1 MNFDMSY
8 TIIAVPHFRSELKR
22 LVKKYPSLK
31 DEYIELVKELK
42 ENPEQGTPLG
52 NNLYKIRLAIASK
65 GKGKSGGA
73 RVITYLKTEQG
84 NVYLLSI
91 YDKGERGSISD
102 KEIKNILKAEAGE

>member
-1 MNFDMSY
+1 MNFNIPY
-8 TIIAVPHFRSELKR
+8 NVIAVPSFSRELKR
-22 LVKKYPSLK
+22 LARKYPSLK
-31 DEYIELVKELK
+31 SEYQELVKELK
-42 ENPEQGTPLG
+42 ENPGKGTPLG

-91 YDKGERGSISD
+91 YDKGERDTISD
-102 KEIKNILKAEAGE
+102 NEINNILLNTEL

>member
-1 MNFDMSY
+1 MLYTVVTIPRFDRE
-8 TIIAVPHFRSELKR
+8 IKR
-22 LVKKYPSLK
+22 LAKKYASLK
-31 DEYIELVKELK
+31 SEYQALVEELEK
-42 ENPEQGTPLG
+42 NPEKGTSLG

-91 YDKGERGSISD
+91 YDKNEKDTISD
-102 KEIKNILKAEAGE
+102 KEIKEILEAEIED